1 MKILSSGEGKKAEYS
16 VENWFTASANPL
28 YIGIIAKP
36 SPGLWEYLSRSKS
49 VILESDGPEGEYK
62 ICTCLASFSS
72 FFLKNRLNREPKSI
86 FMREY

>member
-62 ICTCLASFSS
+62 ISYRIEVGENSI
-72 FFLKNRLNREPKSI
+72 FFLTPK
-86 FMREY
+86 E